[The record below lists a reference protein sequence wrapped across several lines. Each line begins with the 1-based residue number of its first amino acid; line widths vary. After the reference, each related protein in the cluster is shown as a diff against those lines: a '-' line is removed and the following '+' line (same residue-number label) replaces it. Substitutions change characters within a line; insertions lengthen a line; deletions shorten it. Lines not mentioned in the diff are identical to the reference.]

1 MIGGLLS
8 KLRDP
13 DAYGPEIVAAVS
25 DPGIQADLIR
35 VKQENEDFRE
45 AQSLPKKLETARRIL
60 QERKDK
66 GESLGF
72 EPGDLP
78 SHART
83 VALTPGQITQF
94 ASHPRL
100 DLFVD
105 SNSPHPMEKFGCTVC
120 HAGQGSATDFQLSAH
135 TPADARQQSKWEGAY
150 HWHARRTTG
159 NSPCCRAASWSRAV

>member
-1 MIGGLLS
+1 MTVVKGDAADPFQVIGGLLS

-13 DAYGPEIVAAVS
+13 DADGPEIVAAVS

-45 AQSLPKKLETARRIL
+45 TQSLPKKLETARRIL

-78 SHART
+78 SQART
-83 VALTPGQITQF
+83 V
-94 ASHPRL
+94 S
-100 DLFVD
+100 
-105 SNSPHPMEKFGCTVC
+105 
-120 HAGQGSATDFQLSAH
+120 
-135 TPADARQQSKWEGAY
+135 ADAGPDHAVRRPPAARPVRRFQQPAPDGEVRL
-150 HWHARRTTG
+150 HRL
-159 NSPCCRAASWSRAV
+159 P